1 MNLGRAK
8 LVLIIAFVGLN
19 LFLGYH
25 LFWPDF
31 GRLTRVAITAEEMRI
46 TEVMLK
52 ENNYSL
58 AVPLV
63 RSIQTID
70 FITVSPA
77 VGFQNKIRDRLNE
90 EGVLYIEQD
99 DNLMV
104 YYGEDENVFI
114 YPTGLIKVTYEP
126 GYFISDGLINQ
137 EQREIR
143 SKIELFLENKALK
156 PEGIVF
162 DYLERVE
169 SGQVIIYY
177 YQVNDNIPIYSGY
190 LKVVI
195 DFDKIIEVEV
205 FWLESLERSPV
216 REIEV
221 IAATVALTNLVKE
234 IGSSSEPQKIKQ
246 VDLGFFSHEYDAE
259 KWEIPPVWRIILE
272 GPQIYYVNAF
282 TGNLEQEII
291 IPEQLP

>member
-8 LVLIIAFVGLN
+8 LVLIVAFVGLN

-46 TEVMLK
+46 TEAMLT
-52 ENNYSL
+52 ENNYYL
-58 AVPLV
+58 EVPLD

-77 VGFQNKIRDRLNE
+77 VDFQNKIRNRLIE
-90 EGVLYIEQD
+90 EDALYIEQD

-104 YYGEDENVFI
+104 YYGEGESVFI
-114 YPTGLIKVTYEP
+114 YPTGLIKVIYDP
-126 GYFISDGLINQ
+126 GYVISDGLINL

-143 SKIELFLENKALK
+143 SKIELFLEKKTLK

-169 SGQVIIYY
+169 TGQGIIYY
-177 YQVNDNIPIYSGY
+177 YQVHDNIPIYSGY

-195 DFDKIIEVEV
+195 DLDKIIEVEV
-205 FWLESLERSPV
+205 FWLEFLERSPV

-221 IAATVALTNLVKE
+221 ISATVALTNLVKE
-234 IGSSSEPQKIKQ
+234 IGSSSEPQRIKQ

-259 KWEIPPVWRIILE
+259 KWEIPPVWRINLE
-272 GPQIYYVNAF
+272 GPRIYYINAF